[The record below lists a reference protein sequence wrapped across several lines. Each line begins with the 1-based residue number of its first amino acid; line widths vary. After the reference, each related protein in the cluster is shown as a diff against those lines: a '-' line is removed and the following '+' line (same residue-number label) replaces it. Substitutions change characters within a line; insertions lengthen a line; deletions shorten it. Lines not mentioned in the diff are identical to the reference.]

1 MLADRPRRLRRSE
14 GPGTYRKATFR
25 ANKKFNPE
33 LTGPKDD
40 MSRIFLSQSHLDAR
54 ETLAIRG
61 HHQTRLGYQK
71 TRGGWRNKSAAASVI
86 RRCNDFR
93 INPQN
98 PAR

>member
-1 MLADRPRRLRRSE
+1 VRGHRVLADRPRRLRRSE

-61 HHQTRLGYQK
+61 HHQDTLGLSEDTRRL
-71 TRGGWRNKSAAASVI
+71 AE
-86 RRCNDFR
+86 
-93 INPQN
+93 
-98 PAR
+98 